1 MERDFIKKDV
11 KKISSKEYI
20 EELLKESISMLENYR
35 ISLQPELEKRLA
47 EQCFNEL
54 AENYAGNHIDSKYEE
69 LKKYF
74 IFNQYICESL
84 KKIKIE
90 IISTKR
96 MEQYTDASIFAT
108 KEILYITENPLFFSY
123 IDKKFQLLFCLLM
136 PYGNVAFNTKIQRL
150 DRTIQIATML
160 KYLYQ
165 ELPFEFEQVIKYS
178 QTTHRL
184 IKSFLLGEDFKNNV
198 NSEARIVIRRLLD
211 NKQDL
216 NKFND
221 LFDLYKWKKPAY
233 DLYSNLVATNDN
245 YFHKIFENIGYA
257 WGFSIEKSGPV
268 EFLNNSIYIL
278 KTLKSK
284 NNIVTISN
292 KFILN
297 NFSKKTIHEISKES
311 AQYQEE
317 KLKALGIKI

>member
-1 MERDFIKKDV
+1 MERNFIKKDV

-47 EQCFNEL
+47 EQCLNEL
-54 AENYAGNHIDSKYEE
+54 TEKHIDSKYDE

-74 IFNQYICESL
+74 IFNQYVCESL

-108 KEILYITENPLFFSY
+108 KEILYITENPLFLSY
-123 IDKKFQLLFCLLM
+123 IDKKLQLLFCLLM

-165 ELPFEFEQVIKYS
+165 ELPFEFEQIIKYS
-178 QTTHRL
+178 QTNHRL
-184 IKSFLLGEDFKNNV
+184 IKSFLLGKDFKNSV
-198 NSEARIVIRRLLD
+198 NSEARIVIHRLLD

-216 NKFND
+216 NNFKN

-297 NFSKKTIHEISKES
+297 NFSKEATHKISKES

-317 KLKALGIKI
+317 KLKVLGIKI